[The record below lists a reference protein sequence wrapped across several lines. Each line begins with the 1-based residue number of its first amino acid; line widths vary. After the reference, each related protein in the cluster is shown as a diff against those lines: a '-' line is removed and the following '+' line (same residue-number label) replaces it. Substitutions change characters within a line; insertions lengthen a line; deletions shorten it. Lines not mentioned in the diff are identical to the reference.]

1 MPNLFSMVTLKE
13 SNNYT
18 IEALKSFFK
27 YTFLKNDD
35 DFYLIDNDKS
45 ENNQF
50 LNYKTIKIINN
61 SKPMSFAENVN
72 QSIEIAIKNKK
83 DLVFLNNDIV
93 FTKNWFKPF
102 ILESES
108 ISIPCNNQIFQ
119 YESDLGILKLKPT
132 MNLNNFNKN
141 YELLEEI
148 LEQHKLKI
156 KSGQKFQTLL
166 MPFYAFKIPYE
177 ILKNVGYFDISYG
190 TGGGEDIDYR
200 FRCAIKGYNVN
211 YLTDSYLLHFHGKS
225 TWGIE
230 SEEEIRKRNIKYKEI
245 FKKKWGNE
253 ATKIFIER
261 ENFLEILQNKNLIN
275 LYKKNNFTELIKIL
289 IS

>member
-1 MPNLFSMVTLKE
+1 MSNLFSMVTLKE
-13 SNNYT
+13 SNSYT
-18 IEALKSFFK
+18 VEALKSFFK
-27 YTFLKNDD
+27 YTFLGTND

-50 LNYKTIKIINN
+50 LNYKTIRIIKNL
-61 SKPMSFAENVN
+61 KPMSFAENVN

-83 DLVFLNNDIV
+83 DLIFLNNDII

-132 MNLNNFNKN
+132 MDLNNFNNN
-141 YELLEEI
+141 YELLEET

-156 KSGQKFQTLL
+156 KGGQKFQTLL

-225 TWGIE
+225 TWNVE
-230 SEEEIRKRNIKYKEI
+230 SKEETRKRNIKYTEI

-261 ENFLEILQNKNLIN
+261 ENFLEILQNKNLID
-275 LYKKNNFTELIKIL
+275 LYKRNNFTELIKIL

>member
-132 MNLNNFNKN
+132 MNLNNFNNN

-177 ILKNVGYFDISYG
+177 ILRNVGYFDISYG

-275 LYKKNNFTELIKIL
+275 LYKKNNFTQLIKIL

>member
-132 MNLNNFNKN
+132 MNLNNFNNN

-245 FKKKWGNE
+245 FKKNGEMKQQ
-253 ATKIFIER
+253 KY
-261 ENFLEILQNKNLIN
+261 L
-275 LYKKNNFTELIKIL
+275 
-289 IS
+289 

>member
-27 YTFLKNDD
+27 YTFLENDD

-132 MNLNNFNKN
+132 MNLNNFNNN

>member
-132 MNLNNFNKN
+132 MNLNNFNNN